1 MAEIRGEIEHEIL
14 RLEEELRQA
23 EMRVDREALEQFYA
37 DDIMVTAPVGV
48 VVDKPLV
55 QEEIRRAS
63 TARIEVFDKSDVKV
77 RAYGETAVASYR
89 LIVKGEHEGI
99 EISQQFRVTD
109 VWLRREGRW
118 QVVSRHTAVM
128 ALPHAAAGGSS
139 EK

>member
-1 MAEIRGEIEHEIL
+1 MAESKGEIEHEIL

-23 EMRVDREALEQFYA
+23 EMRVDAEALERFYS

-55 QEEIRRAS
+55 QEELRRAS
-63 TARIEVFDKSDVKV
+63 TARVEIFDKDDVKV
-77 RAYGETAVASYR
+77 RAYAETAVASYR
-89 LIVKGEHEGI
+89 LTVKGQSEGI

-109 VWLRREGRW
+109 VWLRRAGNW

-128 ALPHAAAGGSS
+128 ALPQAASGGS
-139 EK
+139 